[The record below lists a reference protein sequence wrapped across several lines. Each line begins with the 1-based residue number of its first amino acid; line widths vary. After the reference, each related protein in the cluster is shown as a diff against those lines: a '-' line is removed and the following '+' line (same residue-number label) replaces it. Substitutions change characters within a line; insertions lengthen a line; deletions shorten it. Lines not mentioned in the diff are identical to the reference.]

1 MIFGQNYNMAFLLK
15 KQYKLPYDICNKINL
30 ICINELIVNINKR
43 ILHMQL
49 MSYFQTDII
58 YSMHEF
64 YFVQLLVFLQ
74 KLKPIRA
81 KFNDDYDVYD
91 ISLRE
96 EAINIYHY
104 RLYRDHINIFL
115 YQNKEYHIYYNQ
127 FE

>member
-1 MIFGQNYNMAFLLK
+1 MAFLLK

-74 KLKPIRA
+74 KLKPLRA
-81 KFNDDYDVYD
+81 KYNNDYDVYD

-96 EAINIYHY
+96 ETINIYHY

>member
-64 YFVQLLVFLQ
+64 YFVQILVFLQ

-81 KFNDDYDVYD
+81 KFNNDYDVYD

-115 YQNKEYHIYYNQ
+115 YQNKEYNIYYNQ

>member
-30 ICINELIVNINKR
+30 ICINELIVTINKR

-64 YFVQLLVFLQ
+64 YFVQILVFLQ

-81 KFNDDYDVYD
+81 KFNNDYDVYD

-115 YQNKEYHIYYNQ
+115 YQNKEYNIYYNQ

>member
-30 ICINELIVNINKR
+30 ICINELIVTINKR
-43 ILHMQL
+43 
-49 MSYFQTDII
+49 I

-64 YFVQLLVFLQ
+64 YFVQILVFLQ

-81 KFNDDYDVYD
+81 KFNNDYDVYD

-115 YQNKEYHIYYNQ
+115 YQNKEYNIYYNQ

>member
-1 MIFGQNYNMAFLLK
+1 MAFLLK

-30 ICINELIVNINKR
+30 ICINELIVTINKR

-64 YFVQLLVFLQ
+64 YFVQILVFLQ

-81 KFNDDYDVYD
+81 KFNNDYDVYD

-115 YQNKEYHIYYNQ
+115 YQNKEYNIYYNQ